1 MKRRG
6 GWVSLR
12 RDSISRV
19 SASSPCSSLGRRWSP
34 PGVVLGLVL
43 GARLLAV
50 DGAPAGLDQHPA
62 AGAEHVLGHGG
73 LHAGALELRV
83 GVEDGQEA
91 LGHEV
96 VDLQLVRA
104 HAAEV
109 VLGLG
114 GDDRVVV
121 LDLGVVDHAPQ
132 RQLRPGPP
140 RTPRPCVGGVV
151 AHQLGDRLDLLDHVA
166 GHEARVGARVG
177 ERLVLL
183 VELLRRGQRAAGGE
197 AVQRVGVAL
206 QRGEVVEQLR
216 ALGLLLG
223 LQLGDHAGLALG
235 LLDDLRGLVLGDP
248 LAAHVAAGVDALT
261 AGGEQRLHQPV
272 GLGLELADLDLSA
285 GHQRQRGRLH
295 AAERDRAVEGRAQAD
310 RRGAGGVHPH
320 HPVGLRARA
329 RGVLEAAHLLAVAQL
344 AEGLLDRA
352 AGHRGQPQPLHGL
365 LRLGRLV
372 DVGEDQLALAAGVAG
387 VDHVRHLVARH
398 LAVDHAQLLLRL
410 VVVRARA

>member
-1 MKRRG
+1 MAASSDASVKRRG
-6 GWVSLR
+6 R
-12 RDSISRV
+12 
-19 SASSPCSSLGRRWSP
+19 LGLLAQRLHLARLHVLALLELGQALVAA
-34 PGVVLGLVL
+34 GVVLGLVL

-50 DGAPAGLDQHPA
+50 DRAPAGLDQHPA

-73 LHAGALELRV
+73 LHAGALELGI

-121 LDLGVVDHAPQ
+121 LDLGVVDHAAQ
-132 RQLRPGPP
+132 GQLVQPHHVLGALR
-140 RTPRPCVGGVV
+140 VGRVV

-183 VELLRRGQRAAGGE
+183 VELLGGGQRAAGGE

-206 QRGEVVEQLR
+206 ERGEVVEQLR

-223 LQLGDHAGLALG
+223 LELGDRAGLALG

-248 LAAHVAAGVDALT
+248 LAAHVAARSRCARRWRRT
-261 AGGEQRLHQPV
+261 APPP
-272 GLGLELADLDLSA
+272 AS
-285 GHQRQRGRLH
+285 
-295 AAERDRAVEGRAQAD
+295 
-310 RRGAGGVHPH
+310 
-320 HPVGLRARA
+320 RARA
-329 RGVLEAAHLLAVAQL
+329 
-344 AEGLLDRA
+344 
-352 AGHRGQPQPLHGL
+352 
-365 LRLGRLV
+365 
-372 DVGEDQLALAAGVAG
+372 
-387 VDHVRHLVARH
+387 
-398 LAVDHAQLLLRL
+398 
-410 VVVRARA
+410 